1 MDIKGKLATRAQDGQ
16 KVVLDNEYGDGYVHD
31 VKGHNI
37 LEQIL
42 ITLKKIEYHLS
53 IASDTELKDQD
64 V

>member
-1 MDIKGKLATRAQDGQ
+1 MAIKGKLATKGQDGQ

-31 VKGHNI
+31 VKSHDL

-42 ITLKKIEYHLS
+42 IVAKKIEYHLS
-53 IASDTELKDQD
+53 IASDTELKDND